1 MEGGRNRG
9 GVAASSKANNNKY
22 LKGKTMEKYIRIEIV
37 KEEDGIESVLFDCK
51 GLSEFEIIGMLT
63 YYRDKVQIDVLN
75 QKKDRRDEGGEN
87 KPGEQGVI

>member
-1 MEGGRNRG
+1 
-9 GVAASSKANNNKY
+9 
-22 LKGKTMEKYIRIEIV
+22 MEKYIRIEIV

-87 KPGEQGVI
+87 KPGEQGEK